1 MVSMWTNEEI
11 EKILIQ
17 LDAMELP
24 FKKYCFMLWGKRLK
38 LLGAGSFANVY
49 EAKGREEDKKDYA
62 IKVIGFSQKKV
73 ETDDFVRVVKKQRF
87 LGKYQENLVR
97 IYDFAKLRVWF
108 DENNNVMKAGDKAE
122 LDGEQGNYLDLQFI
136 VMEKVSPVLWV
147 NHVGKQKLFSGK
159 LAEGN
164 EQEIL
169 KLAYEIG
176 NALDR
181 AHKEKLIHRDI
192 KLENIFYS
200 QKEKCYKLGDFGIAK
215 LTTDGAASTIAFTK
229 GYGAP
234 EVVGALEERY
244 DYTADIYSFGML
256 LFILLNRMKFPG
268 SHNYNVNQQEQYSTG
283 YELPHP
289 ECGSNDLYRIVK
301 KMCSF
306 NPDDRYQSMEEVL
319 NELEGV
325 MLSKKVTYKKA
336 HLENSIVIGTI
347 LLFAGAILWKMTFAP
362 SLKMDLSFWTYV
374 FLGLVGTRC
383 FVKNEKVKPF
393 TWTGSTILG
402 IVLLFANGFT
412 WWKSL
417 LLIMIIFSEGVF
429 SGMVAGGIFLM
440 NITYLLM
447 HYMTDHSIWNQLT
460 EYKWMAVTL
469 LSLAM
474 VLVMQYYLLNIRIKA
489 VTSMVF
495 KYNIYWIFTGVVYG
509 LMILY
514 GWLVHSK
521 SAVFLAVLLGE
532 RIVQFLRSFDLIK
545 TGIVGL
551 IFCLFWVVREHI
563 LHNIEKKNS
572 L

>member
-11 EKILIQ
+11 ERILIQ

-24 FKKYCFMLWGKRLK
+24 FKKYCFMSLGKGLK
-38 LLGAGSFANVY
+38 LLGVGSFANVY
-49 EAKGREEDKKDYA
+49 EAKAREEDKMDYA

-73 ETDDFVRVVKKQRF
+73 ETDDFVQVVKKQKF
-87 LGKYQENLVR
+87 LGKYQENSVR
-97 IYDFAKLRVWF
+97 IFDFVELRVFF
-108 DENNNVMKAGDKAE
+108 DENNNVINAGNKAGFA
-122 LDGEQGNYLDLQFI
+122 GETGNYLDLQFI
-136 VMEKVSPVLWV
+136 VMEKVAPVLGA
-147 NHVGKQKLFSGK
+147 NRVGKPKLFSSK
-159 LAEGN
+159 LTEGN
-164 EQEIL
+164 ETEIL

-200 QKEKCYKLGDFGIAK
+200 QKENCYKLGDFGIAK
-215 LTTDGAASTIAFTK
+215 FTTDGAASTIAFTK

-268 SHNYNVNQQEQYSTG
+268 SRNYNVNQQEQYSTG
-283 YELPHP
+283 YELPRP
-289 ECGSNDLYRIVK
+289 ECGSDEFYRIVK

-319 NELEGV
+319 NELEGL
-325 MLSKKVTYKKA
+325 MISKKVTYKKV
-336 HLENSIVIGTI
+336 HLESSVVIGTI
-347 LLFAGAILWKMTFAP
+347 FLFVGTILWKMTYAP
-362 SLKMDLSFWTYV
+362 ALKMELSFWIYV
-374 FLGLVGTRC
+374 FLGLIGLRG
-383 FVKNEKVKPF
+383 FVKNETIKPLM
-393 TWTGSTILG
+393 WTISTILG
-402 IVLLFANGFT
+402 IVLLFTSGFS
-412 WWKSL
+412 WWKL
-417 LLIMIIFSEGVF
+417 VLLILIMFSDGVF
-429 SGMVAGGIFLM
+429 SGMVAGEIFLI

-447 HYMTDHSIWNQLT
+447 HKMTDNSVWNQLA
-460 EYKWMAVTL
+460 EYKWLAVTL
-469 LSLAM
+469 LSLAVVM
-474 VLVMQYYLLNIRIKA
+474 CMQYYLLNIRIKI

-495 KYNIYWIFTGVVYG
+495 KYNIYWIVVGIAYS

-514 GWLVHSK
+514 GWLVHSN
-521 SAVFLAVLLGE
+521 SAGLVALVLGE

-551 IFCLFWVVREHI
+551 IFCLFWVIREQV
-563 LHNIEKKNS
+563 LHSVEEKKTV
-572 L
+572 